1 MAMTTRA
8 DLLTRDLLAS
18 GVRWR
23 VDVPDQDYLADK
35 LYWKGHEF
43 GRLII
48 VDDVEWIWCKTHREW
63 QPLPIDQHG

>member
-1 MAMTTRA
+1 VTTSAGVIVR
-8 DLLTRDLLAS
+8 DLLTS

-23 VDVPDQDYLADK
+23 VDEPDRDYLAAK

-43 GRLII
+43 GRLI
-48 VDDVEWIWCKTHREW
+48 VVGDVEWIWCKTHREW